1 MEQKNIIER
10 FIEHELSGGILL
22 ILCTVISLGLANS
35 VGQKYLNIWELPMF
49 GENLAHWINDGLMA
63 IFFLYV
69 GLELKREIYYGE
81 LQDVRAAALPIF
93 AAIGGMAVP
102 AFFYFLV
109 NAGNEDTIHGIGIP
123 MATDIAFALAVI
135 TLVGKQVPFTLKLFL
150 TALAI
155 IDDLGAI
162 IVIAVFYTSDLS
174 LTYMIGAFI
183 VLGLLFA
190 LNRAGVKNLAVY
202 LIGGVI
208 TWFLM
213 LNSGIHATVA
223 GVLLAFTIPTHKE
236 DDKSLSHWLEE
247 TLANPVT
254 FIILPLFALA
264 NTAIMVSP
272 QSFSAIGHTYG
283 LGIFLGLVV
292 GKPIGVTL
300 FSLLAC
306 KMKLCTL
313 PKGVNWRMVFGAG
326 ALAGIGF
333 TMSIFI
339 TLLAFDPVQHAD
351 YINNAKFIILLS
363 STAAAVIGF
372 TYLKIVTKKSVEIA
386 E

>member
-1 MEQKNIIER
+1 MD
-10 FIEHELSGGILL
+10 HELSGGILL
-22 ILCTVISLGLANS
+22 ILCTVISLTLANTI
-35 VGQKYLNIWELPMF
+35 GQKYLNIWELPLF

-81 LQDVRAAALPIF
+81 LQNVRAATLPIF

-102 AFFYFLV
+102 AFIYFV
-109 NAGNEDTIHGIGIP
+109 INVGHNDTIHGIGIP

-135 TLVGKQVPFTLKLFL
+135 TLVGKNVPFTLKLFL

-174 LTYMIGAFI
+174 LTYMAAAFA
-183 VLGLLFA
+183 LLALLFV
-190 LNRAGVKNLAVY
+190 LNKSGVKSLVVY
-202 LIGGVI
+202 LIGGLI
-208 TWFLM
+208 TWFFM

-236 DDKSLSHWLEE
+236 DDRSLSHWLEE
-247 TLANPVT
+247 KLANPVT

-313 PKGVNWRMVFGAG
+313 PNGVNWRMVFGAG

-339 TLLAFDPVQHAD
+339 TLLAFDPIEHAD

-363 STAAAVIGF
+363 STAAAIIGF
-372 TYLKIVTKKSVEIA
+372 TYLKLVTRNNTPE
-386 E
+386 EG